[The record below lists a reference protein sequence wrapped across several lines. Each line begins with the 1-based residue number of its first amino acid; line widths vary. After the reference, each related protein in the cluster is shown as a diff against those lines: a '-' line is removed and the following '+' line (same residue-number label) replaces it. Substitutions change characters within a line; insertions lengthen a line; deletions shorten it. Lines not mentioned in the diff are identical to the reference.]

1 MIFNNIFSIWKYNTF
16 RDLFLSGFLSSVAR
30 WFELLVFS
38 LITWNIYEDTSLVGL
53 LVTLRLLSMMIVGFY
68 FIGKGSFFSGRN
80 VMLLFT
86 LFCFVSCLIVFSLM
100 LLKVNVGLFGISLIS
115 IFSGCLWSV
124 DFSFRRR
131 MLADSLP
138 KKLLTSGISI
148 DVLSTHATRI
158 LGPFLGGVF
167 LTYFVQEYII
177 LFLGLLY
184 FFSFLFLFR
193 HHDKTPKRN
202 SIKFTKML
210 SIVFSE
216 AIRKDNLFL
225 VLLLTPIFN
234 IFALPFLALIGIL
247 IIEKFNKNELDIGF
261 ITSLEGIGA
270 LFGGIMIA
278 LITPS
283 KKSRIFS
290 LMLFT
295 LLFSMTLCSISTN
308 YFAFIVFLIMFG
320 TSTACYSA
328 LQSTIIYTYS
338 SPELRSSVFSLIT
351 IAIGA
356 GFIGSINIMFLSKLL
371 NPSKIV
377 LLMGIEG
384 IIFTL
389 IFLILTKSK
398 RKIFKNLA

>member
-1 MIFNNIFSIWKYNTF
+1 
-16 RDLFLSGFLSSVAR
+16 
-30 WFELLVFS
+30 
-38 LITWNIYEDTSLVGL
+38 
-53 LVTLRLLSMMIVGFY
+53 
-68 FIGKGSFFSGRN
+68 
-80 VMLLFT
+80 
-86 LFCFVSCLIVFSLM
+86 
-100 LLKVNVGLFGISLIS
+100 
-115 IFSGCLWSV
+115 
-124 DFSFRRR
+124 
-131 MLADSLP
+131 
-138 KKLLTSGISI
+138 
-148 DVLSTHATRI
+148 
-158 LGPFLGGVF
+158 
-167 LTYFVQEYII
+167 
-177 LFLGLLY
+177 
-184 FFSFLFLFR
+184 
-193 HHDKTPKRN
+193 
-202 SIKFTKML
+202 ML

-261 ITSLEGIGA
+261 ITSLEGLGA
-270 LFGGIMIA
+270 FFGGIMIA

-328 LQSTIIYTYS
+328 LQSTIIYKYS

-384 IIFTL
+384 IIFTI
-389 IFLILTKSK
+389 IFLILTKTK
-398 RKIFKNLA
+398 RKIFKNLT

>member
-1 MIFNNIFSIWKYNTF
+1 MILNNILTIWKYNIF

-30 WFELLVFS
+30 WLELLVFS

-158 LGPFLGGVF
+158 LGPFLGGIF

-193 HHDKTPKRN
+193 HQDKTPKGN

-261 ITSLEGIGA
+261 ITSLEGLGA

-283 KKSRIFS
+283 KKTRFFS

-384 IIFTL
+384 IVFTI
-389 IFLILTKSK
+389 IFLILTKTK
-398 RKIFKNLA
+398 RKIFKNLT